1 MANNAQMTDVTIPMI
16 EEHVETGL
24 SDLLGSYR
32 STYIPGGEQ
41 KDRLGDRFSLMPSR
55 SLPEFDHEYAKAY
68 EAQDQYNLSRQT
80 YAMVCDNLLPYNL
93 RAINELIGYSNPNM
107 VQVLGAGTVNCSHL
121 NESRQVIF
129 FERPQGARLSELIK
143 IGGRMHEHKV
153 IDTVLQPACKALN
166 AMADKNIPHGN
177 IHPGSFYLSDTALLG
192 EGISMPAG
200 SQSHYLYKPIE
211 RLICDP
217 LGYGDASDKTDVYAL
232 TILAFELMFG
242 LEKIKAMPRD
252 EFIRGALKMG
262 TYHAFTN
269 NRDFSDALQDLFRGV
284 FNDNVA
290 DRWGLEEFTQW
301 IGGKRFNVIAP
312 SPPKEAVRPLVFA
325 GESFFSRRL
334 LANSLHRHWRD
345 SLKEVQNLK
354 LDRWCETSL
363 HRPELAENIE
373 RALRSGSDRNAT
385 DWQLN
390 EMLSKII
397 SILDPVGPIRTL
409 TMSIRPDAIG
419 ITLADMMRQR
429 GAELS
434 TLLGLIESNM
444 TTFWLEQDDGHKSP
458 DMSVV
463 MWKLQRARQYMRN
476 KSFGFGLER
485 VLYEMNTSLPCQ
497 SPLLMQYHVTTAV
510 DALKTLD
517 ALAASLAPD
526 TAFTDRHLAAFI
538 AAKIDMGKEMNLN
551 DLHNVPA
558 LAMNQELVVLRILA
572 KAQHKQSKLVLVG
585 LSTWAAMRVE
595 KMVDEVHNR
604 IIRKRLKLQLKKIAS
619 SGNLAEVLGAII
631 NRDMVTRDLDG
642 FSEALAMHSLG
653 QEKILRLENEDVIVF
668 KARDMGGRIATNI
681 CYTIMLIVAY
691 IKLAEI
697 VGL

>member
-1 MANNAQMTDVTIPMI
+1 MANAQTIDASIPMI
-16 EEHVETGL
+16 EEHIETGL

-32 STYIPGGEQ
+32 STYTPGGEQ
-41 KDRLGDRFSLMPSR
+41 KDRLGDRFVLMPSR
-55 SLPEFDHEYAKAY
+55 QLPEFEHEFAKAY
-68 EAQDQYNLSRQT
+68 EAQDLYHNNRQV

-93 RAINELIGYSNPNM
+93 RATNALVGFSNPALA
-107 VQVLGAGTVNCSHL
+107 QILGAGTVNCSNL

-129 FERPQGARLSELIK
+129 IERPQGTRLSELVK
-143 IGGRMHEHKV
+143 SGGRMHEHKV

-166 AMADKNIPHGN
+166 ALHEKGIPHGN
-177 IHPGSFYLSDTALLG
+177 INPSSFFMTDTATLG
-192 EGISMPAG
+192 EGLSMPAG

-242 LEKIKAMPRD
+242 LEKLKAMPKD
-252 EFIRGALKMG
+252 DFIRLALKMG

-290 DRWGLEEFTQW
+290 DRWGIEQFTQW

-312 SPPKEAVRPLVFA
+312 SPPKEAVRPLVFS

-334 LANSLHRHWRD
+334 LANSFHHHWRD
-345 SLKEVQNLK
+345 ALKEVQSLK

-363 HRPELAENIE
+363 HRPELAENID
-373 RALRSGSDRNAT
+373 RALRSGNDRNAT

-390 EMLSKII
+390 EMMSKII
-397 SILDPVGPIRTL
+397 TLLDPVGPIRTL

-419 ITLADMMRQR
+419 ITLADLMRQK
-429 GAELS
+429 GAELT

-444 TTFWLEQDDGHKSP
+444 TTFWLEQDDGHKTP

-463 MWKLQRARQYMRN
+463 MWKLQRARQYMKN
-476 KSFGFGLER
+476 KAFGFGLER
-485 VLYEMNTSLPCQ
+485 VLYELNTSLPCQ
-497 SPLLMQYHVTTAV
+497 SPLLMPYHVTTAV

-517 ALAASLAPD
+517 ALAVNLAPD
-526 TAFTDRHLAAFI
+526 TAFTDRHLASFI
-538 AAKIDMGKEMNLN
+538 AAKIDMGKEMKLN
-551 DLHNVPA
+551 DLTNVPA
-558 LAMNQELVVLRILA
+558 LAMNQELVVMRILA
-572 KAQHKQSKLVLVG
+572 KAQQKQSKLVLVG
-585 LSTWAAMRVE
+585 LTTWAAMRIE
-595 KMVDEVHNR
+595 KMIDEIHNR
-604 IIRKRLKLQLKKIAS
+604 IIRKRLKLQLKKLAS
-619 SGNLAEVLGAII
+619 SGNMNDVLGAII

-642 FSEALAMHSLG
+642 FSEALAMHSIG
-653 QEKILRLENEDVIVF
+653 QEKIMRLENESVIGY
-668 KARDMGGRIATNI
+668 KARDMGGRIASNI
-681 CYTIMLIVAY
+681 CYTVMVIVGY
-691 IKLAEI
+691 IKLSELL
-697 VGL
+697 GL